1 MSGERGR
8 ADPARLPVR
17 PPERCGSAA
26 MEAGSPTGAASASGS
41 PQRAPT
47 GRCGGGDEDDATR
60 DGSPMVPALM
70 EVDEEEA
77 DAAEHDEASL
87 SDGSRRARVCSPPL
101 EGEAQQEAVQIKSV
115 CSSLL
120 LFSPHRKT
128 LTLVLAAV
136 GVRAA
141 GAKTAQVDGVRWLF
155 GAFGRGGG
163 LLTDEPGLGKTLQI
177 ITVLEALVRA
187 RAVLR
192 VLVLAPANL

>member
-87 SDGSRRARVCSPPL
+87 SDGSRRARVCSPL
-101 EGEAQQEAVQIKSV
+101 WKVRLSRKLSKSRV
-115 CSSLL
+115 CALPCCSSL
-120 LFSPHRKT
+120 R
-128 LTLVLAAV
+128 
-136 GVRAA
+136 
-141 GAKTAQVDGVRWLF
+141 
-155 GAFGRGGG
+155 
-163 LLTDEPGLGKTLQI
+163 I
-177 ITVLEALVRA
+177 A
-187 RAVLR
+187 RR
-192 VLVLAPANL
+192 